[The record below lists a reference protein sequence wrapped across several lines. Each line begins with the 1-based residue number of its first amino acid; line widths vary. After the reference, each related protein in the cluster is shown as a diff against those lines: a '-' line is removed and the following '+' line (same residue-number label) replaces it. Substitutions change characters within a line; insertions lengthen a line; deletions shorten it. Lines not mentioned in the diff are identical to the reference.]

1 MSESLLSFSEVLLFG
16 RPIHDLNIQKPT
28 KVKTA
33 YQAETGA
40 IPVIGTDNELQ
51 GVKLKPDDLVLV
63 QIDDDSGDSGIY
75 TVTGDL
81 GSLVLSAR
89 ATIDQGALARVS
101 KNGKFGRDFW
111 RQTEKG
117 VSYQSYVNIGKRI
130 RGSGN
135 NNFLG
140 DQFGDDVRLARIYGF
155 AYEGTYFELPEPCLF
170 LVHGEGES
178 ATDNNAPKGQGA
190 RAPMEPTLS
199 GVAAADFQFANDIRV
214 WDYDKADYT
223 IRMEVLSGQFEQVL
237 LDLYFGFDSPA
248 ISGAKVSGAK
258 VSGAKVSGAKV
269 SGAKVSGAKVSGA
282 KARGD

>member
-16 RPIHDLNIQKPT
+16 RPIHDLSILKPT

-33 YQAETGA
+33 YEAETGGVPNIDA
-40 IPVIGTDNELQ
+40 NNELQ
-51 GVKLKPDDLVLV
+51 GVKLRADDLVLV
-63 QIDDDSGDSGIY
+63 QIDDDAATSGIY
-75 TVTGDL
+75 TVTGSS
-81 GSLVLSAR
+81 GSLALSAR
-89 ATIDQGALARVS
+89 ATINQGLLARVS
-101 KNGKFGRDFW
+101 KSGKFPRSFW
-111 RQTEKG
+111 RQTQKA
-117 VSYQSYVNIGKRI
+117 VAYQSYKNIGKRI

-140 DQFGDDVRLARIYGF
+140 DQFGDDAQLARIYGF

-170 LVHGEGES
+170 LVHGDGES
-178 ATDNNAPKGQGA
+178 ATDGNKPAGQGA

-223 IRMEVLSGQFEQVL
+223 IRMDVLSGQFEQVL